1 MKQSL
6 FMWLKEN
13 WSSVMGQSNLDKM
26 IQKDE
31 NGLCRSVG
39 RLSNANLN
47 FDTKFP
53 TSWQNDH
60 YLMEL
65 IVKND
70 D

>member
-1 MKQSL
+1 
-6 FMWLKEN
+6 
-13 WSSVMGQSNLDKM
+13 M
-26 IQKDE
+26 IQKGE

-53 TSWQNDH
+53 TSWQNDY